1 MGSDGF
7 SIGQHC
13 SDTFISLIQF
23 SYGMKLKKSGIT
35 RDIIL
40 LSMAVFFSDMSN
52 STSIPIFPG
61 YAQSLGASL
70 SMIGSYSSIAGVASL
85 LLAVP
90 LGGLSDKY
98 GRRSLMIPGLVLL
111 SLVPISYIFSTS
123 PLHFY
128 PIRIIYAIACGMIF
142 TQGFLLMTEIT
153 EPEIRSTAQG
163 LYMTS
168 MGIGFTIG
176 PLIGGYAA
184 KYYGTTTSFTAASL
198 FALLGLI
205 SVAMV
210 KEDRKAIQQRERSKL
225 SFRDL
230 LKDIKILIGCMSN
243 FLNSMM
249 FNAMMLFFPVFGR
262 ANGFDEAQIGVGLTI
277 RGAASTV
284 VRLPVGALAKNIK
297 VFTMMLAAL
306 LVSGVSIYGL
316 SNTTMFMGMTVLLGL
331 QGVAYGVY
339 LTSGNIYIADESPA
353 EMRGTAMGLYNMF
366 GNISSIINPLI
377 LGFLADTYGTKGAFQ
392 FTAAVAVVGMI
403 SIYVLNKRTNST
415 VLAS

>member
-1 MGSDGF
+1 MS
-7 SIGQHC
+7 
-13 SDTFISLIQF
+13 
-23 SYGMKLKKSGIT
+23 LKKSGIT
-35 RDIIL
+35 RNIIL

-90 LGGLSDKY
+90 LGGLSDRY
-98 GRRSLMIPGLVLL
+98 GRRTLMIPGLALL

-184 KYYGTTTSFTAASL
+184 KYYGTTTSFTAASV
-198 FALLGLI
+198 FALLGLV
-205 SVAMV
+205 SVALV
-210 KEDRKAIQQRERSKL
+210 KEDRQATKERERSKL

-230 LKDIKILIGCMSN
+230 VKDIRILIACMSN

-262 ANGFDEAQIGVGLTI
+262 ANGFDDAQIGVGLTV
-277 RGAASTV
+277 RGATSTV

-306 LVSGVSIYGL
+306 FISGVSIYGL
-316 SNTTMFMGMTVLLGL
+316 SNTTLFMGMTVLLGL
-331 QGVAYGVY
+331 QGIAYGVF

-366 GNISSIINPLI
+366 GSISSIINPLI

-392 FTAAVAVVGMI
+392 FTAIVAVVGMI
-403 SIYVLNKRTNST
+403 AIYFLNKRTNSA